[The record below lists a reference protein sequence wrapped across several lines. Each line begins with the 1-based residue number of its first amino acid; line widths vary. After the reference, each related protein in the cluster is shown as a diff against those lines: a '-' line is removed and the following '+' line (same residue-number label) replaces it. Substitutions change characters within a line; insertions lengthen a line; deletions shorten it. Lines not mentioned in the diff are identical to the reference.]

1 MPLDQEYESFFALI
15 LSEELDSVDNARE
28 ILHRQEVH
36 KSSANQQRNHVEV
49 DFKDVLPIVIKTG
62 EPVNKKRKKG
72 GRSQEDYLQKGG
84 MLAFYDL
91 NDFRSHF
98 GMTRSQVEDLL
109 TDLQPHY
116 HYERGSK
123 LPLENVVLAS
133 LWVLASQESYRVIAE
148 RFKTSKSVIC
158 TSLHHFCTLVSAN
171 LEHMISWPSGSSI
184 GKTVRGFE
192 NAGFPGTLGAI
203 DACQISINKP
213 KDVEEPEAYMN
224 EKNVYC
230 TTLLAV
236 CDHECRFTYVNVGHP
251 GTFDDADVFRRS
263 ELYEAFQDDPHSLLP
278 LEYRLSDKVYC
289 YHILADA
296 GFPLSETVMTP
307 FDETGYQTGKE
318 RLYNSKHFSGFMVIS
333 KAIGLLKGR
342 FRRLRLLLMQHL
354 AQCSVA
360 IKACCILHNMCLENT
375 DTEPVNIEEE
385 DLPFPPRRPCS
396 DYQINL
402 AGEAKRNAIAASF
415 I

>member
-1 MPLDQEYESFFALI
+1 
-15 LSEELDSVDNARE
+15 
-28 ILHRQEVH
+28 
-36 KSSANQQRNHVEV
+36 
-49 DFKDVLPIVIKTG
+49 
-62 EPVNKKRKKG
+62 
-72 GRSQEDYLQKGG
+72 
-84 MLAFYDL
+84 
-91 NDFRSHF
+91 
-98 GMTRSQVEDLL
+98 
-109 TDLQPHY
+109 
-116 HYERGSK
+116 
-123 LPLENVVLAS
+123 
-133 LWVLASQESYRVIAE
+133 
-148 RFKTSKSVIC
+148 
-158 TSLHHFCTLVSAN
+158 
-171 LEHMISWPSGSSI
+171 MISWPSGSSI
-184 GKTVRGFE
+184 GKTLRGFE
-192 NAGFPGTLGAI
+192 SAGFPGTLGAI

-278 LEYRLSDKVYC
+278 LEYHLGDKVYC

-318 RLYNSKHFSGFMVIS
+318 RLYNSKHLSGFMVIS

-375 DTEPVNIEEE
+375 DTEPINIEEE

-415 I
+415 M